1 MSYSLLEFDDYE
13 RAPEEPHRKFATLEQ
28 TARRR
33 MNEFIEQA
41 ESSYVSN
48 ELRNQYTTLMI
59 GIASALGIPGV
70 TQPEGHFEN
79 EWEEYQ
85 AFCIKVQSA
94 VASIMLNSDLVAG
107 ARSVR
112 LATSTKAKIE
122 GQLSILRSLIE
133 HADMP
138 AARRSKLI
146 GQLDEFG
153 SELNRPRLNYGAV
166 AMVASALLAGL
177 AGVTSTLADAP
188 NATQTVG
195 TILRWIGQDK
205 EAEEREQ
212 ERLGPPPRLLPAPT
226 ASKEA
231 TSPSGAYDDLDDEI
245 PF

>member
-1 MSYSLLEFDDYE
+1 MGYSLLEFDDYE
-13 RAPEEPHRKFATLEQ
+13 LAPEEPHRKFATLEQ

-33 MNEFIEQA
+33 MNEFMEQA
-41 ESSYVSN
+41 DSSYVST
-48 ELRNQYTTLMI
+48 ELRNQYTALMI

-85 AFCIKVQSA
+85 AFSLKVQSA
-94 VASIMLNSDLVAG
+94 VASIMLNRDLIAG
-107 ARSVR
+107 PRSVR
-112 LATSTKAKIE
+112 LASSTKAKIE

-133 HADMP
+133 HSDMP
-138 AARRSKLI
+138 TARRSKLI
-146 GQLDEFG
+146 DQLDEFG
-153 SELNRPRLNYGAV
+153 AELNRPRLSYGAV

-177 AGVTSTLADAP
+177 ASVTSTLADAP

-195 TILRWIGQDK
+195 TILKWIGQDK

-212 ERLGPPPRLLPAPT
+212 ERLGPPPPMLPAPT
-226 ASKEA
+226 KPNKV
-231 TSPSGAYDDLDDEI
+231 TSPKGAYDDLDDDI